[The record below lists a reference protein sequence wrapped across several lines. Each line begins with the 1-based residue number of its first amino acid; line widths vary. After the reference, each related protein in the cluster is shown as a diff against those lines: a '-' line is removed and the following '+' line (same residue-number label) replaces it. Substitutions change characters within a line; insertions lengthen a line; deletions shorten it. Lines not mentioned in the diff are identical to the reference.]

1 MNKLIQVLNKAK
13 ELHKDKYDYS
23 NIKEYTKM
31 AEKYVI
37 KCKIHGDFIQTL
49 HKHLQGDGC
58 KECSLKNR
66 NKGSLERYEKQFIES
81 SNKVHNNE
89 YDYSN
94 VKYIKA
100 TLPVNIKCNIHG
112 IFEVTP
118 NKHLGGQGCK
128 ECSKIRV
135 KETLK
140 YPLNSFLEEVKE
152 KYGNKYDY
160 SKIIWK
166 GIDKHVLIVCD
177 IHGEFS
183 AKASSFKQNGCIKCK
198 RENIPRKNKFS
209 KEDFI
214 TRHKDKHKDINYV
227 YDLTVYNGMD
237 KNITVECPYHG
248 LFSFLA
254 SNMSGCRKC
263 MTKEYSEKV
272 KLTEFNK
279 AINEECKNTF
289 IEKAM
294 KIHEDK
300 YDYKEAEYINSKTK
314 VKINCKKHGLFVC
327 SPNNHLK
334 GKGCPKCKHNYS
346 NKSLRW
352 LKYRSI
358 IDKCIIRD
366 ITNENGE
373 YKIEGTKYKADG
385 FCEDTNTIYEFYGT
399 EYHGDPRYTSNKI
412 NNFLGKNYKE
422 LYNNTLKRE
431 QCIKDLGFK
440 VISIWEA
447 DWDKIENKI
456 IFIQKK
462 FKTKYNKKL
471 NLY

>member
-23 NIKEYTKM
+23 NIKDYTKM
-31 AEKYVI
+31 ADKYII
-37 KCKIHGDFIQTL
+37 KCKIHGDFTQTL

-58 KECSLKNR
+58 KKCSFNTKR
-66 NKGSLERYEKQFIES
+66 EGSIHHYQNSFIET
-81 SNKVHNNE
+81 SNKVHNNK
-89 YDYSN
+89 YDYSEVN
-94 VKYIKA
+94 YITAK
-100 TLPVNIKCNIHG
+100 LPVKIICDIHG
-112 IFEVTP
+112 EFSITP

-128 ECSKIRV
+128 ECSKIKV
-135 KETLK
+135 KEDLK
-140 YPLNSFLEEVKE
+140 YPLDKFLNEMKDIH
-152 KYGNKYDY
+152 KDNYDY
-160 SKIIWK
+160 SKVIWNGSNEKIIVICK
-166 GIDKHVLIVCD
+166 N
-177 IHGEFS
+177 HGEFTIR
-183 AKASSFKQNGCIKCK
+183 ALDLRTRGCKLCFKDKD
-198 RENIPRKNKFS
+198 PHKNKLS
-209 KEDFI
+209 KDDFI
-214 TRHKDKHKDINYV
+214 RKHKDKHGDLYN
-227 YDLTVYNGMD
+227 YDLTEYKGMGERT
-237 KNITVECPYHG
+237 TVKCYSHG

-263 MTKEYSEKV
+263 TTKEYSEKV
-272 KLTEFNK
+272 KLTDFNK
-279 AINEECKNTF
+279 AINDECKNTF

-294 KIHEDK
+294 KVHKDK
-300 YDYKEAEYINSKTK
+300 YDYTETEYINSKTK
-314 VKINCKKHGLFVC
+314 VRINCKKHGLFYC

-346 NKSLRW
+346 NKALRW
-352 LKYRSI
+352 LKFRSI
-358 IDKCIIRD
+358 IDNCIIRD
-366 ITNENGE
+366 ITSENGE

-399 EYHGDPRYTSNKI
+399 EYHGDPRYTSHKT

-447 DWDKIENKI
+447 DWDDIENKI

-462 FKTKYNKKL
+462 IKNKKKV
-471 NLY
+471 LYQAQR